1 METPRSELQALGAG
15 YEVHEPHTTRVTDSH
30 KTHTPSNTQHIPT
43 THQHHDIQVLKQ
55 PQVWGNPPQQA
66 HLSETTH
73 PSKHPPDP
81 RPLAQHAFWDIT
93 SPDTHT
99 IPTAWQPSNLWH
111 TTHRVSAGCLHGTV
125 TDQQTPLW
133 PPTVS
138 DDTDTT
144 NISPPPP
151 LTTYTHKNTH
161 THTLKR
167 EKELSS
173 FHPPS
178 LSMSWLLGHARPALG
193 LWFQNRAELV
203 DAIS

>member
-1 METPRSELQALGAG
+1 MRFMNLTPQGSQTPTRHIHLVTHSISPLNISTMTPRS
-15 YEVHEPHTTRVTDSH
+15 S
-30 KTHTPSNTQHIPT
+30 SS
-43 THQHHDIQVLKQ
+43 
-55 PQVWGNPPQQA
+55 QVWGNPPQQA

-81 RPLAQHAFWDIT
+81 RPLAQPAFWDIT

-111 TTHRVSAGCLHGTV
+111 TTHRVSAGCLHSTV

-144 NISPPPP
+144 HISPPPP

-161 THTLKR
+161 IHTLKR

-203 DAIS
+203 GAIS